1 MGNVNPAS
9 LDDMNPAS
17 LDDMKRKRCIVR
29 IVNPDDELCL
39 YRAVVV
45 SLAHKKY
52 EEAVKSGKSKRE
64 CGELKKEYNNIKKA
78 RTAKCRTRKQELAA
92 KQLQSEV
99 HGKAPADFDDI
110 VKVAHH
116 LKRNIVVLNMDYQ
129 NTTPRFVQFQ
139 TRKVHD
145 YGVDT
150 TLFVY
155 LEVRYWFFNMDIPH
169 FSVCTFDFNLYTT
182 AGRKFYQELGH
193 NFP

>member
-1 MGNVNPAS
+1 
-9 LDDMNPAS
+9 
-17 LDDMKRKRCIVR
+17 
-29 IVNPDDELCL
+29 VNPDDELCL

-52 EEAVKSGKSKRE
+52 EEAVNSGKSKRE
-64 CGELKKEYNNIKKA
+64 CAELKKQYNNIKKA
-78 RTAKCRTRKQELAA
+78 RTAKRKTRKQEVAA

-99 HGKAPADFDDI
+99 HGKAPADFDDV

-129 NTTPRFVQFQ
+129 NTKPRFVQFQ
-139 TRKVHD
+139 TRNVHD

-155 LEVRYWFFNMDIPH
+155 LEVRSLISDDAH
-169 FSVCTFDFNLYTT
+169 FM
-182 AGRKFYQELGH
+182 
-193 NFP
+193 